1 MVGHLEP
8 TGGGQL
14 SICYRDDMGPDIIVV
29 VTLSFQ
35 ARLLLIYCSSA
46 ARLCSSTARLL
57 LVYCSSIR
65 LRHHL
70 RLLLHQ
76 LRTRLLLMLM
86 LYWNQ
91 QPLRSAAARGCHGC
105 GATDGATDG
114 AHGQCQ

>member
-57 LVYCSSIR
+57 LVYCSSTAR
-65 LRHHL
+65 LFV
-70 RLLLHQ
+70 
-76 LRTRLLLMLM
+76 
-86 LYWNQ
+86 
-91 QPLRSAAARGCHGC
+91 SATTSASSS
-105 GATDGATDG
+105 TS
-114 AHGQCQ
+114 